1 MQTPVALL
9 SLIKEKWFNVA
20 AFSVLFITLGLWGY
34 TGNYL
39 VLAAPV
45 GFLFFLLLGL
55 NWKTAYWL
63 FLFTIPASIQI
74 NFAGET
80 MSITLPDQPIMW
92 GLLLVLVV
100 IWARNPRLLPQWWW
114 RDKIVFIAV
123 LQFFWLIVSVACSK
137 VLFFSLKFL
146 LAKSW
151 LMACYFILP
160 VFIFT
165 DKKDFITG
173 FKMLLIPTLITVIII
188 VIHHAALGFRFNKVQ
203 MSLEFLGQSLYYNHV
218 DYSSVTS
225 MLFPLLLIALS
236 LTRGR
241 NPFLRW
247 GIVGIIV
254 IFTAGIAF
262 AQTRAAY
269 IAVFFGIAVGLA
281 IRLKLVNFI
290 MPTIYALLVVMLV
303 FMIPN
308 NKFLDFRPDYNST
321 YMHKDFASHM
331 IATLRGKD
339 MSSME
344 RVYRWIA
351 AIRMSKANPLT
362 GVGPRGFYFYYKP
375 YAVTAFRTYVSR
387 NPEQSTTHN
396 YYLYMLVEQGWPAM
410 LLYALLIPAIF
421 AKAQKV
427 YHRFSDRF
435 YRAVTVG
442 LAMTIGAGFI
452 NNFFSELIETHKVG
466 ALFYLPVA
474 LLIIL
479 DKKSRDMESA
489 KMADTPR
496 PVTE

>member
-1 MQTPVALL
+1 MLTLV
-9 SLIKEKWFNVA
+9 KDKWFSIA
-20 AFSVLFITLGLWGY
+20 AFSVLFITIILYAY
-34 TGNYL
+34 TGNYF
-39 VLAAPV
+39 VLAAPFA
-45 GFLFFLLLGL
+45 FLFFMLLGL
-55 NWKTAYWL
+55 NWKTAWCI

-74 NFAGET
+74 NFASDT
-80 MSITLPDQPIMW
+80 MSITLPDQPLMW
-92 GLLLVLVV
+92 CFLLLFFI
-100 IWARNPRLLPQWWW
+100 IWARNPAILPKWWW
-114 RDKIVFIAV
+114 RDKLVFIAV
-123 LQFFWLIVSVACSK
+123 LQFFWLIISVACSK

-151 LMACYFILP
+151 LMVCYFILP
-160 VFIFT
+160 VFIFSE
-165 DKKDFITG
+165 KKDYIRA
-173 FKMLLIPTLITVIII
+173 FKMMMIPMLMTVIII
-188 VIHHAALGFRFNKVQ
+188 VTHHALLGFRFNKVQ

-225 MLFPLLLIALS
+225 MLFPLLLVAFS
-236 LTRGR
+236 LTRQK
-241 NPFLRW
+241 NPLYRGGLLVIILIF
-247 GIVGIIV
+247 IAGII
-254 IFTAGIAF
+254 F

-269 IAVFFGIAVGLA
+269 IAVFFGLAVGLA
-281 IRLKLVNFI
+281 IRFRLVNFI
-290 MPTIYALLVVMLV
+290 MPTIYGLLILMLGY
-303 FMIPN
+303 MIPN
-308 NKFLDFRPDYNST
+308 NKFMEFRPDYNTT
-321 YMHKDFASHM
+321 YMHKDFAGHM

-351 AIRMSKANPLT
+351 GIRMSKANPFT

-375 YAVTAFRTYVSR
+375 YAVTSFRTYVSR

-396 YYLYMLVEQGWPAM
+396 YFLYMLVEQGWPAM

-427 YHRFSDRF
+427 YHRFKDKF
-435 YRAVTVG
+435 YRAVTIG

-479 DKKSRDMESA
+479 DKKSRDMEAEETATLQLGEGEIAA
-489 KMADTPR
+489 K
-496 PVTE
+496 